1 MFFGFDMKYPKEQKD
16 YSKYWDFIMEKVH
29 TQFYDKENITEEYVL
44 KNFNLTNYNDY
55 KIFIHVIGGE
65 DNYGLKNVFCH
76 MVDMNEDTKVIL
88 TPWDL
93 DTTYSYN
100 WSGEGVTYLYEDPNA
115 VTKIDGLLTNSEMLN
130 HSLKERYFELR
141 ESVLSIENIYKKIDS
156 YYEQIKYAI
165 HKENSRWMM
174 TDLKS
179 EVNKIKEWYKMR
191 VEFLDNYLGDND
203 V

>member
-1 MFFGFDMKYPKEQKD
+1 MKYPKEQQD
-16 YSKYWDFIMEKVH
+16 FSKYWDTIMEKVY

-44 KNFNLTNYNDY
+44 KNFNVTNYNDY

-65 DNYGLKNVFCH
+65 DNYGLKNVYCH
-76 MVDMNEDTKVIL
+76 MDDMNEDTKVIL

-115 VTKIDGLLTNSEMLN
+115 VTKVDGLLTNFENLDN
-130 HSLKERYFELR
+130 SLKERYFKLR
-141 ESVLSIENIYKKIDS
+141 ESILSIENIYKKIDS

-174 TDLKS
+174 TDLES
-179 EVNKIKEWYKMR
+179 EVNKIKEWYKNR
-191 VEFLDNYLGDND
+191 VEFLDKYLGDND

>member
-1 MFFGFDMKYPKEQKD
+1 MKYPKEQKD